1 MSNPNFEN
9 HIKSTADML
18 KEFNPKMKESTLKT
32 YKRMISRYYYMLG
45 TKKAPSLKMTLNA
58 NVVPMCLMDT
68 QERLKEIENYPWK
81 DSTKKN
87 YISLLCS
94 ISKAFAV
101 LHLEQTDFEK
111 NTTYADYR
119 KAFDI
124 LKASNAGKQEKQ
136 EPKENEVALKELS
149 MDMLN
154 KSLSYHYNK
163 IRKSDSK
170 DIESALLYLL
180 GSLHIDQVLRNEC
193 AGMLITKE
201 WLPLEEHKDTNFIW
215 LKGRNVKVMVIR
227 NNKVRNPEMGH
238 EPKEVFLK
246 GQVNTAINKY
256 IQILHNIYG
265 EHLQDIIP
273 LVHSNHFTNSA
284 SSGDG
289 SENISSSHYSQ
300 VFKRIWKHKELE
312 LTTTSIRKVYA
323 MDIRKE
329 YGGNLLK
336 EKEACVK
343 LDHSQE
349 THNSFY
355 ILNWD

>member
-9 HIKSTADML
+9 HIKATCGML
-18 KEFNPKMKESTLKT
+18 KEFNTKLKPSTLST
-32 YKRMISRYYYMLG
+32 YKRMVTKYYYELG
-45 TKKAPSLKMTLNA
+45 EGNKKMTLNA
-58 NVVPMCLMDT
+58 GVVPMCITETTD
-68 QERLKEIENYPWK
+68 RLKEILNSSWK

-87 YISLLCS
+87 YLSLLCS
-94 ISKAFAV
+94 ITKAFAV
-101 LHLEQTDFEK
+101 LHLEQPDFEK
-111 NTTYADYR
+111 NVTYSAYR

-124 LKASNAGKQEKQ
+124 LKASNAGNQDKQ
-136 EPKENEVALKELS
+136 EPKENEIQLKELS

-170 DIESALLYLL
+170 DIESALMYML

-193 AGMLITKE
+193 ADMLISKE
-201 WLPLEEHKDTNFIW
+201 YLPIEDHKNTNFIW
-215 LKGRNVKVMVIR
+215 LKGRNVKMLVIR

-238 EPKEVFLK
+238 EAKEVVLR
-246 GQVNTAINKY
+246 GQVNTAVNKY
-256 IQILHNIYG
+256 IQVLKNIYG
-265 EHLQDIIP
+265 EHLQDVIP
-273 LVHSNHFTNSA
+273 LVHSKHFTNST
-284 SSGDG
+284 SSWDG
-289 SENISSSHYSQ
+289 SECISSSHYSQ

-312 LTTTSIRKVYA
+312 LTTTSIRKIYA
-323 MDIRKE
+323 MDVRKE
-329 YGGNLLK
+329 FGGNLLK
-336 EKEACVK
+336 EKEACDK